1 MLSKKEKRK
10 LEITLQAYDMLI
22 ETGVD
27 NFSVNNLLEK
37 ISMSK
42 GNFYHYFKNKD
53 ELFCEALKVSY
64 QNIYSKIQAS
74 KTPENFEEKL
84 CELFAIHLS
93 TNKEALTY
101 LSLVN
106 QMYYMFSNEKNA
118 YLYTYMQEI
127 YSYMFYS
134 LEQIMKE
141 EIKKGN
147 LKEEVLQ
154 MVKPIV
160 ATADGMLT
168 HNYMLKD
175 YNLQEELKAYFSFIS
190 KQYSLN

>member
-1 MLSKKEKRK
+1 MTKKEKRK
-10 LEITLQAYDMLI
+10 LEITLKAYDMLV

-27 NFSVNNLLEK
+27 NFSVNNLLEN

-53 ELFCEALKVSY
+53 ELFCETLKVAY
-64 QNIYSKIQAS
+64 QAIYTKVQAT
-74 KTPENFEEKL
+74 KTPETFEEKL

-106 QMYYMFSNEKNA
+106 QMYYMFSNEKNI
-118 YLYTYMQEI
+118 YLYSYMQEI
-127 YSYMFYS
+127 YSFIFYS
-134 LEQIMKE
+134 LEQIMKD

-154 MVKPIV
+154 TVKPIA

-168 HNYMLKD
+168 HYFMLKD
-175 YNLQEELKAYFSFIS
+175 YDLQKELKAYFSFIS
-190 KQYSLN
+190 KQYSLS